1 MNWLWQIFDPATISA
16 FFTQFQAEMQQP
28 AFWVALGKIMWINI
42 LLSGDNALVI
52 AMACRGLPPRQRFWG
67 MILGAG
73 VAVLL
78 RIIFTGIVVTLMA
91 LPFLKLVGGL
101 ALLVIAA
108 KLLVPEHEGEGGVDA
123 AAHLWAAVQIVAI
136 ADIVMSLDNVIA
148 VAAAANGSIPLLVIG
163 LAISVPLI
171 VAGAALIMAL
181 LTRLPALVWAGAG
194 LLGWVAGEVMAT
206 DPALQPSLHAFFNG
220 PVGVGLDGS
229 AQIDRHGT
237 AVRQWRPW
245 RRGRAGDTRHHR
257 GACRGIDLA
266 QAQAAGRRAFRQSG
280 VTRPIPFQ
288 AATRAPARDRAPSR
302 DHAGNIWQVMP
313 AARSTPDSGR
323 NVAKSL
329 VFASRVYFTER
340 FELRKIMQLCPR
352 DRHIALKR
360 LPVAVLPPRRIGS
373 RSF

>member
-1 MNWLWQIFDPATISA
+1 MNWVLQIFDPATIST

-73 VAVLL
+73 VAVGL
-78 RIIFTGIVVTLMA
+78 RIIFTGIVVSLMA

-101 ALLVIAA
+101 ALLYIAA
-108 KLLVPEHEGEGGVDA
+108 KLLVPEDEGEGDVHA
-123 AAHLWAAVQIVAI
+123 AAHLWAAVRIVAI

-181 LTRLPALVWAGAG
+181 LTRMPALVWAGAG

-206 DPALQPSLHAFFNG
+206 DPAVVPYLRALSDGPIGVSLDRVFSPIGLHFANG
-220 PVGVGLDGS
+220 GHGAEVVCGLIGIAIVLAIGSMWRKS
-229 AQIDRHGT
+229 AQQKH
-237 AVRQWRPW
+237 
-245 RRGRAGDTRHHR
+245 
-257 GACRGIDLA
+257 
-266 QAQAAGRRAFRQSG
+266 AAEH
-280 VTRPIPFQ
+280 
-288 AATRAPARDRAPSR
+288 AAK
-302 DHAGNIWQVMP
+302 
-313 AARSTPDSGR
+313 AA
-323 NVAKSL
+323 
-329 VFASRVYFTER
+329 
-340 FELRKIMQLCPR
+340 
-352 DRHIALKR
+352 
-360 LPVAVLPPRRIGS
+360 
-373 RSF
+373 